1 MPLTPSPCAQFW
13 RDPAWPVVVETRRA
27 SGSRACYRP
36 HSHPSVSIGGV
47 DRGRSLFSRPG
58 GAVHPLRAGSLVVVP
73 AGVVHACN
81 PAPGEAWSYQ
91 MLHLDARWWDRLRA
105 ECGLAP
111 GGEDLLVHAGDN
123 LGSEGGEDL
132 LADGGGNVPADGKV
146 PTLYR
151 AFDALNTQLFAPDV
165 ALEDKEA
172 ALIDFLVGALWPA
185 QGATRFDAPTAPRAL
200 EPLLRELAD
209 GEGPLPDLTELAR
222 RVGLSRFQLIRH
234 FSRHTG
240 LTPHAWLLNQRVG
253 RSRDLLRGGAP
264 LADLACRLGFADQS
278 HFQRVFK
285 AHVGVTPHRYR
296 SGRA

>member
-1 MPLTPSPCAQFW
+1 MPSAPSPSAQFW
-13 RDPAWPVVVETRRA
+13 RDPAWSVVVETRRA
-27 SGSRACYRP
+27 SESRACYRP
-36 HSHPSVSIGGV
+36 HSHPSVSIGVV
-47 DRGRSLFSRPG
+47 DRGHSLFSRPG
-58 GAVHPLRAGSLVVVP
+58 GGVHPLRAGSLVVVP
-73 AGVVHACN
+73 ADVVHACN

-91 MLHLDARWWDRLRA
+91 MLHLDAPWWDRLRA

-111 GGEDLLVHAGDN
+111 GGEDLLVHGGEN
-123 LGSEGGEDL
+123 LGSDGGESL
-132 LADGGGNVPADGKV
+132 LADGKV
-146 PTLYR
+146 PVLYR
-151 AFDALNTQLFAPDV
+151 AFDALNAQLFAPHV
-165 ALEDKEA
+165 VLADKEA

-185 QGATRFDAPTAPRAL
+185 QGATRFDPLIAPQAL
-200 EPLLRELAD
+200 APLLHELAE

-240 LTPHAWLLNQRVG
+240 LTPHAWLLNQRVA
-253 RSRDLLRGGAP
+253 RSRGLLRDGAP
-264 LADLACRLGFADQS
+264 LADVACRLGFADQS

>member
-1 MPLTPSPCAQFW
+1 MPCADALTASTPTAHAPLDSAPSATGQFW

-27 SGSRACYRP
+27 SESRACYRP

-58 GAVHPLRAGSLVVVP
+58 GGVHPLTAGALVVVP
-73 AGVVHACN
+73 ADVVHACN

-91 MLHLDARWWDRLRA
+91 MLHLDARWWGQLRA

-111 GGEDLLVHAGDN
+111 GGDELRVHSGAA
-123 LGSEGGEDL
+123 S
-132 LADGGGNVPADGKV
+132 
-146 PTLYR
+146 LYQ
-151 AFDALNTQLFAPDV
+151 AFDALNAQLFAADG
-165 ALEDKEA
+165 ALADKEA

-185 QGATRFDAPTAPRAL
+185 QGGTRFEPPAEPAHLA
-200 EPLLRELAD
+200 PLLRELTE
-209 GEGPLPDLTELAR
+209 GEGPLPDLAGLAR

-240 LTPHAWLLNQRVG
+240 LTPHAWLLNQRVVRARG
-253 RSRDLLRGGAP
+253 LLREGAP
-264 LADLACRLGFADQS
+264 LADVACRLGFADQS

-296 SGRA
+296 SGGG

>member
-1 MPLTPSPCAQFW
+1 MPAQRCGMIHPMSQAPSPSAQFW
-13 RDPAWPVVVETRRA
+13 RDPDWPVVVETRRA

-36 HSHPSVSIGGV
+36 HSHPSVSIGVV
-47 DRGRSLFSRPG
+47 DRGLSLFSRPG
-58 GAVHPLRAGSLVVVP
+58 AAVHPLNAGSLVVVP

-91 MLHLDARWWDRLRA
+91 MLHLDALWWDRLRA

-111 GGEDLLVHAGDN
+111 GGEDLLVH
-123 LGSEGGEDL
+123 GEAPL
-132 LADGGGNVPADGKV
+132 LH
-146 PTLYR
+146 R

-165 ALEDKEA
+165 ALADKEA
-172 ALIDFLVGALWPA
+172 ALIDFLVGVLWPA

-200 EPLLRELAD
+200 EPLLRELAE
-209 GEGPLPDLTELAR
+209 GEGPLPDLTDLAR

-240 LTPHAWLLNQRVG
+240 LTPHAWLLNQRVA
-253 RSRDLLRGGAP
+253 RSRDLLHDGAS
-264 LADLACRLGFADQS
+264 LANLACRLGFADQS